1 MKSLPKE
8 NLSSRGKLMGP
19 RFRIIPEMTDGV
31 RLIVDLEIPSDLR
44 YVGAAA
50 GYFSRLAREHGFP
63 EIVWAENLPL
73 AMDEAVT
80 NAIRHGNGESETKQV
95 KLLARLENGELKIC
109 VQDEGEGFDPDSL
122 PDPREDAS
130 IFRTSGRG
138 VFLMRTLCDEVSF
151 EDSGRCVN
159 MLFRKDDIEE
169 A

>member
-1 MKSLPKE
+1 
-8 NLSSRGKLMGP
+8 MGP
-19 RFRIIPEMTDGV
+19 RFRIIPEMIDGA
-31 RLIVDLEIPSDLR
+31 RLSVELDIPSDLR
-44 YVGAAA
+44 YVGATA

-80 NAIRHGNGESETKQV
+80 NAIRHGNGESESKQV
-95 KLLARLENGELKIC
+95 KLIARLENGELEIR

-138 VFLMRTLCDEVSF
+138 VFLMRTLCDEVCF
-151 EDSGRCVN
+151 EDSGRRVN
-159 MLFRKDDIEE
+159 MLFRKNDVEE